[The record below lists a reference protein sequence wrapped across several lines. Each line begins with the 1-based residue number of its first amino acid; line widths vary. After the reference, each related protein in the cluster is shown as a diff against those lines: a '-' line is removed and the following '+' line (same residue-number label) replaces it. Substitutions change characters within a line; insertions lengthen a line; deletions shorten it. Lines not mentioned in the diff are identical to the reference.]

1 MTDMRIP
8 PHDDQAEEATL
19 GGALTSMNVMGE
31 LTGILTEKDFYQ
43 PRHQLIW
50 KAMTSLYTEGKPI
63 DAVLVGEK
71 LKQVGDLEKAGGA
84 NYLADLTQSIPTPA
98 NSLYYAHIVHDKA
111 LLRRVIDAGTRIT
124 QLGYSEGTPQD
135 VINEAQAQAYAL
147 SDSQIRSDYQTI
159 GQAAGATLNTLK
171 AEHEGHGTPGLYTG
185 FPDLDDTTH
194 GFQPGQLIIIAG
206 RPAMGKSTFAMDIAR
221 HAVFLNTPT
230 ILFSLEMSIPEMSKR
245 ILAAESGVRLDRL
258 MDERNLSMGEWE
270 QLNNTLQNIQDRPLF
285 LDDSANMSMMEI
297 RAKCRRLKQS
307 QNLGLIIIDY
317 LQLMSSLKPR
327 ENRNQEVSEFSRQ
340 LKLLAKELEVPVIAL
355 SQLNRGV
362 EMRQDKRPMLSD
374 LRESGSIEQD
384 ADMVFFVYRPEVYN
398 PEERQGEADIILA
411 KHRNGPL
418 GKFPLA
424 FRGDLCRF
432 RPMPHYSSQNR
443 YPNM

>member
-8 PHDDQAEEATL
+8 PHDDQAEQATL
-19 GGALTSMNVMGE
+19 GGGLTSMNVMGE

-43 PRHQLIW
+43 PRHQIIW
-50 KAMTSLYTEGKPI
+50 QAMTSLYSEGKPI
-63 DAVLVGEK
+63 DAVLVGEQ
-71 LKQVGDLEKAGGA
+71 LKQAGELEKAGGVT
-84 NYLADLTQSIPTPA
+84 YLADLTQAIPTPA

-111 LLRRVIDAGTRIT
+111 LLRQVIDAGTRIT
-124 QLGYSEGTPQD
+124 QLGYSEGAPTD
-135 VINEAQAQAYAL
+135 IINEAQAQAYNL
-147 SDSQIRSDYQTI
+147 SDKQIRTDYQSI
-159 GQAAGATLNTLK
+159 GQAAGSTLTQLK
-171 AEHEGHGTPGLYTG
+171 KEHEGHGTPGLLTG
-185 FPDLDDTTH
+185 FPDLDETTH

-245 ILAAESGVRLDRL
+245 ILAAEASIPLDTL
-258 MDERNLSMGEWE
+258 MDERKLDMGAWE
-270 QLNNTLQNIQDRPLF
+270 RLQNTLQRIQDRPLY

-307 QNLGLIIIDY
+307 KNLGLIIIDY

-327 ENRNQEVSEFSRQ
+327 ENRTQEVSEFSRQ

-362 EMRQDKRPMLSD
+362 EARMDKTPMLSD

-398 PEERQGEADIILA
+398 HDERQGEADIILA

-418 GKFPLA
+418 GRFPLS

-432 RPMPHYSSQNR
+432 EPMANDKQWLR
-443 YPNM
+443 

>member
-19 GGALTSMNVMGE
+19 GGGLTSMNVMGE

-50 KAMTSLYTEGKPI
+50 QAMTSLYTEGKPI

-71 LKQVGDLEKAGGA
+71 LKETGELEKAGGA

-111 LLRRVIDAGTRIT
+111 LLRQVIDAGARIT
-124 QLGYSEGTPQD
+124 QLGYSEGTPTD
-135 VINEAQAQAYAL
+135 IINEAQAQAYNL
-147 SDSQIRSDYQTI
+147 SDKQIRSDYQTI
-159 GQAAGATLNTLK
+159 GQAAGSTLTQLK
-171 AEHEGHGTPGLYTG
+171 EEHEGHGTPGLYTG
-185 FPDLDDTTH
+185 FPDIDDKTH

-245 ILAAESGVRLDRL
+245 ILAAEASVPLDRL
-258 MDERNLSMGEWE
+258 MDERKLDMNAWE
-270 QLNNTLQNIQDRPLF
+270 RLQNTLQRIQDRPLF

-317 LQLMSSLKPR
+317 LQLMTSLKPR
-327 ENRNQEVSEFSRQ
+327 ENRTQEVSEFSRQ

-362 EMRQDKRPMLSD
+362 EQRMDKTPMLSD

-398 PEERQGEADIILA
+398 PGERQGEADIILA

-424 FRGDLCRF
+424 FEGSMSRF
-432 RPMPHYSSQNR
+432 RPMPNYSR

>member
-8 PHDDQAEEATL
+8 PHDDQAEQATL

-31 LTGILTEKDFYQ
+31 LTGILTDKDFYQ

-50 KAMTSLYTEGKPI
+50 QAMTSLYSEGKPI
-63 DAVLVGEK
+63 DAVLVGEQ

-98 NSLYYAHIVHDKA
+98 NALYYARIVHDKA

-135 VINEAQAQAYAL
+135 VINEAQAQAYTL

-159 GQAAGATLNTLK
+159 GQAAGATLDTLK
-171 AEHEGHGTPGLYTG
+171 AEREGHGTPGLTTG
-185 FPDLDDTTH
+185 FPDIDDKIH

-221 HAVFLNTPT
+221 HAAFLNTPT

-245 ILAAESGVRLDRL
+245 ILAAESGVPLDRL
-258 MDERNLSMGEWE
+258 MDERNLDMGEWE
-270 QLNNTLQNIQDRPLF
+270 QLQNTLQRIQDRPLY

-327 ENRNQEVSEFSRQ
+327 ENRTQEVSEFSRQ

-362 EMRQDKRPMLSD
+362 EARSDKTPMLSD

-384 ADMVFFVYRPEVYN
+384 ADMVFFVYRPMVYD
-398 PEERQGEADIILA
+398 PDDRPGEADIILA

-418 GKFPLA
+418 GKFALT
-424 FRGDLCRF
+424 FRGDLSRF
-432 RPMPHYSSQNR
+432 GNMPHYSSQNR

>member
-1 MTDMRIP
+1 MADMRIP

-31 LTGILTEKDFYQ
+31 LTGILTDKDFYQ

-50 KAMTSLYTEGKPI
+50 QAMTSLYAEGKPI
-63 DAVLVGEK
+63 DAVLVGEQ
-71 LKQVGDLEKAGGA
+71 LKQVGDLEKAGGV

-111 LLRRVIDAGTRIT
+111 LLRQVIDAGTRIT
-124 QLGYSEGTPQD
+124 QLGYSEGTPTD
-135 VINEAQAQAYAL
+135 VINEAQAQAYTL
-147 SDSQIRSDYQTI
+147 SDSQIRQDYQTI
-159 GQAAGATLNTLK
+159 GQAAGATLDTLK
-171 AEHEGHGTPGLYTG
+171 AEREGHGTPGLTTG
-185 FPDLDDTTH
+185 FPDIDDKIH

-221 HAVFLNTPT
+221 HAVNLNVPT
-230 ILFSLEMSIPEMSKR
+230 ILFSLEMSTPEMSKR
-245 ILAAESGVRLDRL
+245 VLAAESGIQLNTL
-258 MDERNLSMGEWE
+258 MDERNMDMGSWQ
-270 QLNNTLQNIQDRPLF
+270 QLQKTLKRIQDKPLF
-285 LDDSANMSMMEI
+285 LDDSANMSLMEI

-317 LQLMSSLKPR
+317 LQLMTSLKPK

-362 EMRQDKRPMLSD
+362 ETRMDKTPVLSD

-398 PEERQGEADIILA
+398 PDERPGEADIILA

-418 GKFPLA
+418 GRFPLV
-424 FRGDLCRF
+424 FEGGYSRF
-432 RPMPHYSSQNR
+432 GSMPNYSHNR
-443 YPNM
+443 YNMG

>member
-8 PHDDQAEEATL
+8 PHDDQAEQATL

-31 LTGILTEKDFYQ
+31 LTGILTDKDFYQ

-50 KAMTSLYTEGKPI
+50 QAMTSLYSEGKPI
-63 DAVLVGEK
+63 DAVLVGEQ
-71 LKQVGDLEKAGGA
+71 LKQSGDLEKTGGA
-84 NYLADLTQSIPTPA
+84 AYLADLTQSIPTPA
-98 NSLYYAHIVHDKA
+98 NSLYYAHIVHNKA
-111 LLRRVIDAGTRIT
+111 LLRRVIDAGTRIA
-124 QLGYSEGTPQD
+124 QLGYSEGTPTD
-135 VINEAQAQAYAL
+135 VINEAQAQAYTL
-147 SDSQIRSDYQTI
+147 TDRQIRSDYQTI
-159 GQAAGATLNTLK
+159 GQAAGATLDTLK
-171 AEHEGHGTPGLYTG
+171 AEKKGHGTPGLTTG
-185 FPDLDDTTH
+185 FPDIDEKIH

-221 HAVFLNTPT
+221 HAVLLRTPT

-245 ILAAESGVRLDRL
+245 ILAAESGIPLDRL
-258 MDERNLSMGEWE
+258 MDERNLDMGDWE
-270 QLNNTLQNIQDRPLF
+270 QLQNTLQNIQDKPLF

-307 QNLGLIIIDY
+307 KNLGLIIIDY
-317 LQLMSSLKPR
+317 LQLMTSLKPR
-327 ENRNQEVSEFSRQ
+327 ENRTQEVSEFSRQ

-362 EMRQDKRPMLSD
+362 EARMNKTPMLSD

-384 ADMVFFVYRPEVYN
+384 ADMVFFVYRPMVYD
-398 PEERQGEADIILA
+398 PDDRPGEADIILA

-418 GKFPLA
+418 GKFALT
-424 FRGDLCRF
+424 FRGDLSRF
-432 RPMPHYSSQNR
+432 GNMPHYSSQNR

>member
-19 GGALTSMNVMGE
+19 GGGLTSMNVMGE

-43 PRHQLIW
+43 PRHQTIW
-50 KAMTSLYTEGKPI
+50 QAMTTLYSEGKPI
-63 DAVLVGEK
+63 DAVLVGEQ
-71 LKQVGDLEKAGGA
+71 LKQSGQLEKAGGV

-135 VINEAQAQAYAL
+135 VINEAQAQAYNL
-147 SDSQIRSDYQTI
+147 SDKQLRSDYQTI
-159 GQAAGATLNTLK
+159 GKAAGDTLHTL
-171 AEHEGHGTPGLYTG
+171 EEEREGHGTPGLYTG
-185 FPDLDDTTH
+185 FPDIDDATH

-221 HAVFLNTPT
+221 HAVFLDTPT

-245 ILAAESGVRLDRL
+245 ILAAESGVPLDRL
-258 MDERNLSMGEWE
+258 MDERKLGMGVWE
-270 QLNNTLQNIQDRPLF
+270 RLNNTLQRIQDRPLF

-297 RAKCRRLKQS
+297 RAKCRRLKQ
-307 QNLGLIIIDY
+307 QKNLGLIIIDY

-327 ENRNQEVSEFSRQ
+327 ENRTQEVSEFSRQ

-362 EMRQDKRPMLSD
+362 ETRMDKTPMLSD

-398 PEERQGEADIILA
+398 HDERQGEADIILA

-418 GKFPLA
+418 GRFPLA
-424 FRGDLCRF
+424 FEGRLSRF
-432 RPMPHYSSQNR
+432 MSMPNYSHNR
-443 YPNM
+443 YN